1 MKVALVNKNPAVSR
15 LITLSLNKIGAQ
27 YTEFDDI
34 SGLDHSFD
42 YVIVDSDI
50 DTGDFDF
57 SGFDS
62 VMYLVPRGGQ
72 KPEFATTSLE
82 KPFLPTEFINIFEQS
97 KPNTANFAKDDAMS
111 DFSDFDDTHAA
122 QLEDENFELPKIDE
136 ELQEE
141 TDLNIDDIDLE
152 DIKLDELD
160 LGEEDETAADGAEDA
175 DKLADEI
182 ELDETDF
189 EEKVLDAG
197 ETKQNLASQDSFD
210 DDDLA
215 KDLLPQNDD
224 NSDINELSSLVDE
237 IENMD
242 DTLKHSDQDEISA
255 EPKYDDEAK
264 FDAMN
269 DVSNEPKDEFVSD
282 IDATKNA
289 LNEIEAL
296 DDLNEEENLQNLDES
311 VAAEESDFDEPE
323 ESEVKDDLVDTLA
336 DDFDGSDEEFS
347 TEVAQTI
354 DENTLDAK
362 LEEASDLNLDEQI
375 DDAQLN
381 DELINSA
388 LSDENLDQ
396 DEPKIQIADETNEV
410 ADEPQ
415 QEILQDAAIDES
427 VLDAK
432 LEEAVDLNSDEPS
445 ENTQPNSID
454 EIDEADMLKAFGL
467 KGEASA
473 TKEEKSCKD
482 PQDIKAELA
491 KKITEH
497 ITSSLDESSIKEAL
511 KDMNIKI
518 NISFE
523 EK

>member
-97 KPNTANFAKDDAMS
+97 KPSAANFVKDDAVS

-141 TDLNIDDIDLE
+141 ADLNIDDIDLE

-160 LGEEDETAADGAEDA
+160 LGEEDESATDGTEDA

-197 ETKQNLASQDSFD
+197 EAEQNLASQDSFD

-224 NSDINELSSLVDE
+224 NSDMNELSSLVDE

-242 DTLKHSDQDEISA
+242 DMLKHSDQDEISA
-255 EPKYDDEAK
+255 EPKSDDEVK
-264 FDAMN
+264 FDTMN
-269 DVSNEPKDEFVSD
+269 DVSDEPKDEFVSD

-311 VAAEESDFDEPE
+311 AAAEESDFDEPE
-323 ESEVKDDLVDTLA
+323 ESEAKDDLVDTLA

-347 TEVAQTI
+347 SEVAQTI

-396 DEPKIQIADETNEV
+396 DEPKIQIVDETNE
-410 ADEPQ
+410 ATDEPQ

-427 VLDAK
+427 DLDAK
-432 LEEAVDLNSDEPS
+432 LEQAVDLNSDEPS

-467 KGEASA
+467 KGEAPTA
-473 TKEEKSCKD
+473 KEEKSGKN
-482 PQDIKAELA
+482 PQDIKAELT

>member
-57 SGFDS
+57 SDFDS

-97 KPNTANFAKDDAMS
+97 KPSAANFAKDDAVS
-111 DFSDFDDTHAA
+111 DFSDFDDTYAA
-122 QLEDENFELPKIDE
+122 QPEDENFELPKIDE

-141 TDLNIDDIDLE
+141 ADLNIDDIDLE
-152 DIKLDELD
+152 DIKLDELE
-160 LGEEDETAADGAEDA
+160 LGEDEVAADGAEDA

-197 ETKQNLASQDSFD
+197 ETEQNLASQDSFD

-224 NSDINELSSLVDE
+224 NSDMNELSSLVDE

-323 ESEVKDDLVDTLA
+323 ESEMKDDLVDTLA

-362 LEEASDLNLDEQI
+362 PDEASDLNLDEQI

-381 DELINSA
+381 DELIDSA

-396 DEPKIQIADETNEV
+396 DEPKIQIVDETNEDT
-410 ADEPQ
+410 DEPQ
-415 QEILQDAAIDES
+415 QEVALQDEVIDES
-427 VLDAK
+427 DLDAK
-432 LEEAVDLNSDEPS
+432 LEEAADLNSDELS
-445 ENTQPNSID
+445 ENTPPNSID

-467 KGEASA
+467 KGEVLAA
-473 TKEEKSCKD
+473 KEEKSCKD
-482 PQDIKAELA
+482 PQDIKAELT

-497 ITSSLDESSIKEAL
+497 IISSLDESSIKEAL